1 MSGFG
6 RTTMARRAR
15 LLEALQKVDL
25 VRVPELAGAL
35 SVSEITIRRDLD
47 DLAAQGV
54 VERFHGGARLL
65 SRNAL
70 TTRTEP
76 RRDSDSRKKQIAV
89 RAAAFVHPGDTVMLS
104 GGTATLA
111 VFREIASMDVRIV
124 TNNAMITGEMNERS
138 RAELF
143 VLGGEYDRRT
153 RALNGDLTNLTLNEI
168 HGTICFLGT
177 NAMSQKTGLTSSIY
191 AAAVVNRL
199 MAKQCENRVV
209 VVADASKIGVTAQ
222 FLSLPLANVQ
232 HLVTDS
238 DADLAEIAAYRAAGI
253 QVALCNIDEAA

>member
-6 RTTMARRAR
+6 RTTMARRAQ
-15 LLEALQKVDL
+15 LLDALQKADV

-35 SVSEITIRRDLD
+35 AVSEITIRRDLD

-65 SRNAL
+65 ARAAQAAGAQ
-70 TTRTEP
+70 P
-76 RRDSDSRKKQIAV
+76 RRDFDSRKARIAA
-89 RAAAFVHPGDTVMLS
+89 RAAAFVRPGDTVMLS
-104 GGTATLA
+104 GGTTTLA
-111 VFREIASMDVRIV
+111 VFRAIASMDVRIV
-124 TNNAMITGEMNERS
+124 TNNAMIIGEMNERS

-168 HGTICFLGT
+168 HGAIAVLGA
-177 NAMSQKTGLTSSIY
+177 NAMSQRTGLTSSVY
-191 AAAVVNRL
+191 AAAIVNRL

-209 VVADASKIGVTAQ
+209 VVADASKIGATAQ
-222 FLSLPLANVQ
+222 FVSLPLSNVQ
-232 HLVTDS
+232 RLVTDA
-238 DADLAEIAAYRAAGI
+238 DADPAEIAAYRAAGI
-253 QVALCNIDEAA
+253 EVALCDLDDAA